1 MTRPA
6 TGRAPARRARPGPR
20 QRAAA
25 DPVAVGDLARRLHD
39 AQRALRPRLVTRSA
53 LAHIVQST
61 HATLDPRRVAEFL
74 VSWAPT
80 WWPVSIWAVVTTD
93 VNGQLAVLAH
103 RGLPES
109 LASTAQAVAGWMVH
123 SGEDFASADLRYDSR
138 LAAPAGG
145 SAVSAIG
152 FVLRGRAQAIGAL
165 IAFDRRASESEPAL
179 NTGVR
184 QAWASLVT
192 TGALALENAMVVT
205 RAEALSVTDDL
216 TRLYNSRYMN
226 LSLRRETKRAVRT
239 GRTLS
244 LLFIDMDGFKA
255 VNDTYGHLYGS
266 RALVEAAAV
275 IRGSARETDVV
286 ARFGGDEFAV
296 ILPET
301 DSEGAT
307 MVAERIRDRIA
318 AHSFLTADRLDVRLT
333 ASVGIATLPDVAA
346 SAEELVQAAD
356 RAMYKVKMSGK
367 NGIHLASD

>member
-1 MTRPA
+1 
-6 TGRAPARRARPGPR
+6 
-20 QRAAA
+20 
-25 DPVAVGDLARRLHD
+25 
-39 AQRALRPRLVTRSA
+39 
-53 LAHIVQST
+53 
-61 HATLDPRRVAEFL
+61 
-74 VSWAPT
+74 
-80 WWPVSIWAVVTTD
+80 VTTD
-93 VNGQLAVLAH
+93 VNGQLAVIAQ

-109 LASTAQAVAGWMVH
+109 LASTAQAVGGWMVH
-123 SGEDFASADLRYDSR
+123 SGEDFASADLRSDSR
-138 LAAPAGG
+138 LAAPSGG
-145 SAVSAIG
+145 NPVAAVG
-152 FVLRGRAQAIGAL
+152 FVLRGRDQAIGAL
-165 IAFDRRASESEPAL
+165 IGFDRRASESEPAL
-179 NTGVR
+179 TTGVR
-184 QAWASLVT
+184 EAWVSLVT
-192 TGALALENAMVVT
+192 TAALALENAMVVT

-301 DSEGAT
+301 DSEGAI